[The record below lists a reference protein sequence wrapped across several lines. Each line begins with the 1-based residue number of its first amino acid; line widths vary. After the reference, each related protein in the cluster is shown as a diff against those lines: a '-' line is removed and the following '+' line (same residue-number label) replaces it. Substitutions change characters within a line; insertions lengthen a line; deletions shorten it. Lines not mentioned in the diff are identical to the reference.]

1 MKSKVLVT
9 VTTKCSSQLIFT
21 TIYQEEF
28 LMVLIKVK
36 NFILMHILKDKTDS
50 IEQTD
55 IAGIIEIN
63 E

>member
-1 MKSKVLVT
+1 
-9 VTTKCSSQLIFT
+9 
-21 TIYQEEF
+21 
-28 LMVLIKVK
+28 MVLIKVK